1 MVSAR
6 PGARTWKRLRRI
18 DRSLS
23 KAAAGQDLPTS
34 HPSRA
39 ADPSLPLGLG
49 VGTRRPVPCRD
60 PSLPFGLGVG
70 TRRPVPCRD
79 PSLPLGRG
87 VGTRRVVLRY
97 GLEFQPSAAGCGP
110 AVLTGSSA
118 EWGSEAG
125 KDGQALWDIRP
136 GPDTSSKVQRW

>member
-39 ADPSLPLGLG
+39 ADPSLPL
-49 VGTRRPVPCRD
+49 
-60 PSLPFGLGVG
+60 GLGVG